1 MWDRK
6 SQGEGR
12 IVTLYGIMEG
22 LTDKVAFEQIY
33 EEIEPCRYLGCDILN
48 PQNFA
53 ACSSKG
59 RVYFLTPLNL
69 GWPYILLSLSAKGDT
84 KFQILG
90 LKRPC
95 SFYLCPL
102 GMLLVPCKDWARMSN
117 YGRPRLE
124 RVGQPTASTKVW
136 NVWERSFRC
145 FGSSQAAN
153 RLQACEWAQVRP
165 TEEPSS

>member
-69 GWPYILLSLSAKGDT
+69 GWPYILFSLSAKGDT
-84 KFQILG
+84 ECQRRYQVSNP
-90 LKRPC
+90 RPQAT
-95 SFYLCPL
+95 LQLLPL
-102 GMLLVPCKDWARMSN
+102 PTWNAPCTM
-117 YGRPRLE
+117 
-124 RVGQPTASTKVW
+124 
-136 NVWERSFRC
+136 
-145 FGSSQAAN
+145 
-153 RLQACEWAQVRP
+153 
-165 TEEPSS
+165 